1 MKKLNPE
8 KLKEQQAFF
17 ELWKSSGAKGTLV
30 AVTGFGKTTVGLIT
44 IKDMNSRHPKRTT
57 HVVVPTI
64 ELKNQWEKEIFE
76 WSLSNV
82 EVFVINTYITDSR
95 RCNLLILDE
104 IHRYGS
110 FMFQNVFVV
119 SKYNFILG
127 LTATIERQDGND
139 QLITHYAPVLKRI
152 NLKHALE
159 KNYISN
165 FLVFNLG
172 VKMSV
177 FEKRKYKQVNHKFDY
192 YFAQFN
198 HDFDAA
204 MLALRSK
211 DFREQFA
218 KQEGIEQD
226 EVYVNAVNFVRNLGE
241 RKKLLYESDAKLAA
255 VKEIIKAFDNKMIIF
270 SETADFADRVVNIS
284 EGKAFAYHTK
294 VSDKKQMK
302 QRLKDFKNSEGFNIV
317 SAVKAIE
324 EGLDVEDLEMAV
336 LVSGNSTK
344 RQYIQ
349 RIGRSLRSQPGKVA
363 VIINIYIHGT
373 QDENWLKRR
382 QFSNNFNIFWV
393 NDISQIRGLVSEYS
407 NGDIKKLQSD
417 LHKYKHAE
425 S

>member
-1 MKKLNPE
+1 
-8 KLKEQQAFF
+8 
-17 ELWKSSGAKGTLV
+17 
-30 AVTGFGKTTVGLIT
+30 
-44 IKDMNSRHPKRTT
+44 
-57 HVVVPTI
+57 VPTI